1 MVHILAARQRELEN
15 ELRER
20 IQAFFV
26 ANDETPES
34 ISVNMKML
42 NSEQAENMPTIRIHI
57 KDALS
62 NTALNDDF
70 VLTKISDFATL
81 PSA

>member
-1 MVHILAARQRELEN
+1 MVHILAARKRELEN

-20 IQAFFV
+20 IQAFFE

-34 ISVNMKML
+34 VSVNMNML
-42 NSEQAENMPTIRIHI
+42 DFEQAENMPTIRIHI

-62 NTALNDDF
+62 NNALSDDF
-70 VLTKISDFATL
+70 LLTKISDFTTL